1 MRHHHHWGFG
11 HGGRHGHDDERRW
24 EHRGGRDDHE
34 QHGWGRDGHRGGR
47 DDHEQRGWGRGGHHD
62 RGRGFDDDGDV
73 RLGKRERGHGGH
85 RGGHGL
91 FERGWRGGR
100 EEFGRGGGGRF
111 FGPGDL
117 RALLLWL
124 IGEKPRH
131 GYELIKAVEQLV
143 GGAYSPSPGS
153 VYPILSL
160 LEDMGQI
167 EAASSEGGKKL
178 FAITEAGRQAL
189 KEDAAAIEGMLSRM
203 RIMARTMGGMRPPE
217 EVMQAIHTLRTALA
231 LHQRGWSEDEAKRV
245 ADILNH
251 AIAEIQGE
259 EDDGASV

>member
-1 MRHHHHWGFG
+1 MRHHHWFSRPERDESCRFEYRGRHERHDRRDGEFDGRHDDARLGERGGPGFG
-11 HGGRHGHDDERRW
+11 R
-24 EHRGGRDDHE
+24 HRGFF
-34 QHGWGRDGHRGGR
+34 
-47 DDHEQRGWGRGGHHD
+47 D
-62 RGRGFDDDGDV
+62 RG
-73 RLGKRERGHGGH
+73 
-85 RGGHGL
+85 
-91 FERGWRGGR
+91 GGR

-167 EAASSEGGKKL
+167 EAQSSEGAKKL
-178 FAITEAGRQAL
+178 FAITDEGRKVLKDEAAS
-189 KEDAAAIEGMLSRM
+189 IEGLLSRM
-203 RIMARTMGGMRPPE
+203 RIMARTLGGMRPPE
-217 EVMQAIHTLRTALA
+217 AVFQAVQTLKTALK
-231 LHQRGWSEDEAKRV
+231 LHQRGWSDDEGKRV
-245 ADILNH
+245 SDILNR
-251 AIAEIQGE
+251 AIAEIQ
-259 EDDGASV
+259 DGGDKE

>member
-1 MRHHHHWGFG
+1 MRHHHCGS
-11 HGGRHGHDDERRW
+11 
-24 EHRGGRDDHE
+24 DH
-34 QHGWGRDGHRGGR
+34 
-47 DDHEQRGWGRGGHHD
+47 GGHHD
-62 RGRGFDDDGDV
+62 QDGERGFEHRGRHGRCRGFADEDI
-73 RLGKRERGHGGH
+73 RLGEREHGFAGRHRGPGMFERGGR
-85 RGGHGL
+85 RGGHD
-91 FERGWRGGR
+91 
-100 EEFGRGGGGRF
+100 EFGRGGGGRF

-117 RALLLWL
+117 RSLLLWL

-167 EAASSEGGKKL
+167 EAAASEGGKKL
-178 FAITEAGRQAL
+178 FAITTAGRQVL
-189 KEDAAAIEGMLSRM
+189 KDEAAAIEGMLSRM

-217 EVMQAIHTLRTALA
+217 EVIQAMQTLKMALTM
-231 LHQRGWSEDEAKRV
+231 HRNGWSEDEARRV
-245 ADILNH
+245 HGILNR

-259 EDDGASV
+259 DGDKL

>member
-1 MRHHHHWGFG
+1 MRRHHQWGFG
-11 HGGRHGHDDERRW
+11 HEGRHERDDEAGC
-24 EHRGGRDDHE
+24 EHRGRHRKWRGFADDSEDIRLGGRE
-34 QHGWGRDGHRGGR
+34 HGFGPHRGPGMFERGGR
-47 DDHEQRGWGRGGHHD
+47 
-62 RGRGFDDDGDV
+62 
-73 RLGKRERGHGGH
+73 
-85 RGGHGL
+85 
-91 FERGWRGGR
+91 RGGR

-167 EAASSEGGKKL
+167 EAAASDGGKKL
-178 FAITEAGRQAL
+178 FAITDAGRQVL
-189 KEDAAAIEGMLSRM
+189 KDEAATIEGMLSRM

-217 EVMQAIHTLRTALA
+217 EVIQAMQTLKMALA
-231 LHQRGWSEDEAKRV
+231 MHQRGWNEDEAKRV
-245 ADILNH
+245 NGILNR

-259 EDDGASV
+259 DGEGKL

>member
-1 MRHHHHWGFG
+1 MFER
-11 HGGRHGHDDERRW
+11 GGRH
-24 EHRGGRDDHE
+24 
-34 QHGWGRDGHRGGR
+34 
-47 DDHEQRGWGRGGHHD
+47 
-62 RGRGFDDDGDV
+62 
-73 RLGKRERGHGGH
+73 
-85 RGGHGL
+85 
-91 FERGWRGGR
+91 GGR

-117 RALLLWL
+117 RTLLLWL

-167 EAASSEGGKKL
+167 EAAAPDGGKKL
-178 FAITEAGRQAL
+178 FAITDAGRQVL
-189 KEDAAAIEGMLSRM
+189 KDEAAAIEGMLSRM

-217 EVMQAIHTLRTALA
+217 EVIQAMQTLRMALA
-231 LHQRGWSEDEAKRV
+231 MHQRGWSEDEARRV
-245 ADILNH
+245 NGILTR

-259 EDDGASV
+259 DGDKL

>member
-1 MRHHHHWGFG
+1 MRHHHHWTFG
-11 HGGRHGHDDERRW
+11 RPGWDDDR
-24 EHRGGRDDHE
+24 EHRGWR
-34 QHGWGRDGHRGGR
+34 HRR
-47 DDHEQRGWGRGGHHD
+47 HPESRH
-62 RGRGFDDDGDV
+62 GFDEAGEDV
-73 RLGKRERGHGGH
+73 RLAGRGPGFGRH
-85 RGGHGL
+85 RGPGL
-91 FERGWRGGR
+91 FEGDGRRGGR

-117 RALLLWL
+117 RSLLLWL

-167 EAASSEGGKKL
+167 EAASAEGGKKL
-178 FAITEAGRQAL
+178 FAITDAGRAAL
-189 KEDAAAIEGMLSRM
+189 KDDAAAIEGLLSRM

-217 EVMQAIHTLRTALA
+217 QVLQTVQTLKMALKM
-231 LHQRGWSEDEAKRV
+231 HRPGWSEAEAKRV
-245 ADILNH
+245 SDILTR
-251 AIAEIQGE
+251 AIAEIQGD
-259 EDDGASV
+259 DDGAAT

>member
-1 MRHHHHWGFG
+1 MRHHDRDCGRD
-11 HGGRHGHDDERRW
+11 GRHERDDERAWDHRARHGRW
-24 EHRGGRDDHE
+24 RGFEDGGEVVRLGGRGEDGFGRHRGPGMFERGGR
-34 QHGWGRDGHRGGR
+34 R
-47 DDHEQRGWGRGGHHD
+47 
-62 RGRGFDDDGDV
+62 
-73 RLGKRERGHGGH
+73 
-85 RGGHGL
+85 
-91 FERGWRGGR
+91 GR

-117 RALLLWL
+117 RSLLLWL

-160 LEDMGQI
+160 LEDIGQI
-167 EAASSEGGKKL
+167 EAQSPDGGKKL
-178 FAITEAGRQAL
+178 FAITDAGREAL
-189 KEDAAAIEGMLSRM
+189 KDDAAAIEGMLSRM

-217 EVMQAIHTLRTALA
+217 AVIQAMQTLKMALTM
-231 LHQRGWSEDEAKRV
+231 HQRGWGEDEAKRV
-245 ADILNH
+245 SAILNR

-259 EDDGASV
+259 ENTGA

>member
-1 MRHHHHWGFG
+1 MRHHQCGFG
-11 HGGRHGHDDERRW
+11 HGDRHDQHGERDFEHRGRHGRWRGFADDGEDIRLGEREHGFAGR
-24 EHRGGRDDHE
+24 HRGP
-34 QHGWGRDGHRGGR
+34 
-47 DDHEQRGWGRGGHHD
+47 
-62 RGRGFDDDGDV
+62 
-73 RLGKRERGHGGH
+73 
-85 RGGHGL
+85 GL
-91 FERGWRGGR
+91 FERGGRRGGHD
-100 EEFGRGGGGRF
+100 EFGRGGSGRF

-117 RALLLWL
+117 RSLLLWL

-167 EAASSEGGKKL
+167 EAAASEGGKKL
-178 FAITEAGRQAL
+178 FAITDAGRQIL
-189 KEDAAAIEGMLSRM
+189 KDEAAAIEGMLSRM

-217 EVMQAIHTLRTALA
+217 EVIQAMQTLKMALTM
-231 LHQRGWSEDEAKRV
+231 HRNGWSEDEARRV
-245 ADILNH
+245 HGILNR

-259 EDDGASV
+259 DGDKL

>member
-1 MRHHHHWGFG
+1 MRHHHWGFG
-11 HGGRHGHDDERRW
+11 HGGRWHQHDEERSCDHHGRRDDNDERGW
-24 EHRGGRDDHE
+24 ERR
-34 QHGWGRDGHRGGR
+34 
-47 DDHEQRGWGRGGHHD
+47 GHHG
-62 RGRGFDDDGDV
+62 RWRGFDDDRDEV
-73 RLGKRERGHGGH
+73 RLGKREHGFGRH

-160 LEDMGQI
+160 LEDIGQI

-178 FAITEAGRQAL
+178 FAITEAGRRAL
-189 KEDAAAIEGMLSRM
+189 KDDAAAIEGMLSRM
-203 RIMARTMGGMRPPE
+203 RIMARSMGGMRPPE
-217 EVMQAIHTLRTALA
+217 EVMQAMHTLRTALA
-231 LHQRGWSEDEAKRV
+231 LHQHGWSEDEAKRV
-245 ADILNH
+245 SNILTR
-251 AIAEIQGE
+251 AIAEIQDGINGE
-259 EDDGASV
+259 EDDGGASV

>member
-1 MRHHHHWGFG
+1 MRHHHFWGFG
-11 HGGRHGHDDERRW
+11 HGGRHGHDDGRCRD
-24 EHRGGRDDHE
+24 HRGRHDD
-34 QHGWGRDGHRGGR
+34 
-47 DDHEQRGWGRGGHHD
+47 DDERGWD
-62 RGRGFDDDGDV
+62 RGRRHGRWRGFEEDGDEV
-73 RLGKRERGHGGH
+73 RLGKREHGFGRH

-153 VYPILSL
+153 VYPILNL

-167 EAASSEGGKKL
+167 EAAPSEGGKKL
-178 FAITEAGRQAL
+178 FAITEGGRQAL
-189 KEDAAAIEGMLSRM
+189 KDDAAAIEGMLSRM

-217 EVMQAIHTLRTALA
+217 EVMQAMQTLRTALA

-245 ADILNH
+245 SDILTR
-251 AIAEIQGE
+251 AIAEIQDGIKG
-259 EDDGASV
+259 EDDEGGASV

>member
-1 MRHHHHWGFG
+1 LDHRPDHDDRPHR
-11 HGGRHGHDDERRW
+11 GRHGH
-24 EHRGGRDDHE
+24 HTRGCDRDSDH
-34 QHGWGRDGHRGGR
+34 GH
-47 DDHEQRGWGRGGHHD
+47 
-62 RGRGFDDDGDV
+62 GDV
-73 RLGKRERGHGGH
+73 RLGERGPGFGRH
-85 RGGHGL
+85 RGPGL
-91 FERGWRGGR
+91 FEGGGRRGGR

-117 RALLLWL
+117 RGLLLWL

-167 EAASSEGGKKL
+167 EATAPEGSKKL
-178 FAITEAGRQAL
+178 FAITDAGRQVL
-189 KEDAAAIEGMLSRM
+189 KDDAPAIEGLLNRM
-203 RIMARTMGGMRPPE
+203 RIMARSMGGMRPPE
-217 EVMQAIHTLRTALA
+217 NVIQAMHTLRTAIG
-231 LHQRGWSEDEAKRV
+231 LHQQNWSEDESKRV
-245 ADILNH
+245 SEILGR

-259 EDDGASV
+259 DNGDGSTSV

>member
-1 MRHHHHWGFG
+1 MRHHHWAFG
-11 HGGRHGHDDERRW
+11 HGGRHDHDGEHSF
-24 EHRGGRDDHE
+24 EHRGRHRRWQGFADYGDEARRGEREHGFAGRHRGPGMFE
-34 QHGWGRDGHRGGR
+34 RGGR
-47 DDHEQRGWGRGGHHD
+47 RGGHD
-62 RGRGFDDDGDV
+62 
-73 RLGKRERGHGGH
+73 
-85 RGGHGL
+85 
-91 FERGWRGGR
+91 
-100 EEFGRGGGGRF
+100 EFGRGGGGRF

-117 RALLLWL
+117 RSLLLWL

-167 EAASSEGGKKL
+167 AAASSDGGKKL
-178 FAITEAGRQAL
+178 FAITDAGRQVL
-189 KEDAAAIEGMLSRM
+189 KDEAAAIEGMLSRM

-217 EVMQAIHTLRTALA
+217 EVIQAMQTLKMALTM
-231 LHQRGWSEDEAKRV
+231 HQRGWSEDEARRV
-245 ADILNH
+245 HGILNR

-259 EDDGASV
+259 DNQGNA

>member
-11 HGGRHGHDDERRW
+11 HGGRHEHDDERGF
-24 EHRGGRDDHE
+24 EHRGRHGKWRGFADDGEDIRLGEREHGFGGR
-34 QHGWGRDGHRGGR
+34 HRGP
-47 DDHEQRGWGRGGHHD
+47 
-62 RGRGFDDDGDV
+62 
-73 RLGKRERGHGGH
+73 
-85 RGGHGL
+85 GL
-91 FERGWRGGR
+91 FERGGRRGGR
-100 EEFGRGGGGRF
+100 DEFGRGGGGRF

-167 EAASSEGGKKL
+167 EAAASEGGKKL
-178 FAITEAGRQAL
+178 FAITEAGRLVL
-189 KEDAAAIEGMLSRM
+189 KDEAAAIEGMLSRM

-217 EVMQAIHTLRTALA
+217 EVLQAMQTLKMALA
-231 LHQRGWSEDEAKRV
+231 MHQRGWSEDEARRV
-245 ADILNH
+245 NAILNR

-259 EDDGASV
+259 EGDKL

>member
-1 MRHHHHWGFG
+1 MGYHHHWGFER
-11 HGGRHGHDDERRW
+11 GRHDERDNRGW
-24 EHRGGRDDHE
+24 EHRGRHGR
-34 QHGWGRDGHRGGR
+34 W
-47 DDHEQRGWGRGGHHD
+47 
-62 RGRGFDDDGDV
+62 RGFEDEGEDV
-73 RLGKRERGHGGH
+73 RLGGPDHGFGRPRGP
-85 RGGHGL
+85 GL
-91 FERGWRGGR
+91 FERGRRGGR
-100 EEFGRGGGGRF
+100 EEFGRRGGGRF

-167 EAASSEGGKKL
+167 EATSAEGAKKL
-178 FAITEAGRQAL
+178 FAITDAGRQVL
-189 KEDAAAIEGMLSRM
+189 KDEAAAIEGMLNRL

-217 EVMQAIHTLRTALA
+217 EIIQAMQTLKMALAIHQ
-231 LHQRGWSEDEAKRV
+231 HGWSEDEAKRV
-245 ADILNH
+245 SGILNR

-259 EDDGASV
+259 DDGTSG

>member
-1 MRHHHHWGFG
+1 MRHHHHHWGFG
-11 HGGRHGHDDERRW
+11 HGIHHDHDEERGWDHRRRHGRGRSFEDDCDDIRLAGREHGGRHRGHGFFERGG
-24 EHRGGRDDHE
+24 RGGRD
-34 QHGWGRDGHRGGR
+34 
-47 DDHEQRGWGRGGHHD
+47 
-62 RGRGFDDDGDV
+62 
-73 RLGKRERGHGGH
+73 
-85 RGGHGL
+85 
-91 FERGWRGGR
+91 
-100 EEFGRGGGGRF
+100 EFGRGGGGRF

-160 LEDMGQI
+160 LEDIGQI
-167 EAASSEGGKKL
+167 EAAPSEVGKKL
-178 FAITEAGRQAL
+178 FAITDAGRQAL
-189 KEDAAAIEGMLSRM
+189 KDEAAAIEGMLNRM

-217 EVMQAIHTLRTALA
+217 AVMQAMQTLKMALT
-231 LHQRGWSEDEAKRV
+231 LHRRGWSEDEAKRV
-245 ADILNH
+245 SDILTR

-259 EDDGASV
+259 ENDSSASV

>member
-1 MRHHHHWGFG
+1 MRHHHWKFGPSRRDDEERGWAQRGRHERHGFG
-11 HGGRHGHDDERRW
+11 ETCEDIRLSGRGPGFGRH
-24 EHRGGRDDHE
+24 RGP
-34 QHGWGRDGHRGGR
+34 
-47 DDHEQRGWGRGGHHD
+47 
-62 RGRGFDDDGDV
+62 
-73 RLGKRERGHGGH
+73 
-85 RGGHGL
+85 GL
-91 FERGWRGGR
+91 FERDGRRGGR
-100 EEFGRGGGGRF
+100 EEFGRGGGRF

-117 RALLLWL
+117 RSLLLWL

-178 FAITEAGRQAL
+178 FAITDAGRQAL
-189 KEDAAAIEGMLSRM
+189 KDDEAAIEGLLSRL

-217 EVMQAIHTLRTALA
+217 QVLQSVQTLKMALKM
-231 LHQRGWSEDEAKRV
+231 HRQGWSEDEAKRV
-245 ADILNH
+245 SDILTR
-251 AIAEIQGE
+251 AIAEIQGD
-259 EDDGASV
+259 DDGAAS

>member
-1 MRHHHHWGFG
+1 MRHHHWDFG
-11 HGGRHGHDDERRW
+11 HGGRRHQRDDEHGCD
-24 EHRGGRDDHE
+24 HRGQRDDND
-34 QHGWGRDGHRGGR
+34 GWGRRGH
-47 DDHEQRGWGRGGHHD
+47 QA
-62 RGRGFDDDGDV
+62 RGRGFEDDGDDV
-73 RLGKRERGHGGH
+73 RLGGRERGFGGH

-91 FERGWRGGR
+91 FERGGRRGGR

-167 EAASSEGGKKL
+167 EAAPSEGGKKL

-189 KEDAAAIEGMLSRM
+189 KDDAAAIEGMLSRM

-217 EVMQAIHTLRTALA
+217 EVMQAMHTLRTALA
-231 LHQRGWSEDEAKRV
+231 LHQRGWSEDEARRV
-245 ADILNH
+245 SDILAR
-251 AIAEIQGE
+251 AIAEIQDGIKG
-259 EDDGASV
+259 EDDGSASV